1 MLASIARVPAPRP
14 LMHEIAVSR
23 NPARAGTFRRF
34 DRNKLTFCGFSALY
48 GINTGRFLEM
58 LLEFRVKNFRSIR
71 DEAILSLAAS
81 ADATLEE
88 THTRETG
95 LEKVR
100 RVLNT
105 AAIYGAN
112 ASGKSNVI
120 RALQFM
126 HLMVTTSNQVQPDQP
141 NILAPF
147 RMRPDHESEP
157 SLFEATFL
165 IGGKR
170 YQYGFELTRTHI
182 ISEWLLVY
190 ERAKPQVWFSRTYNE
205 KKKNRYDYTYS
216 DYFSG
221 TKKLWETATRK
232 ETLFLT
238 TAIQLNN
245 EQLKPLYQRF
255 SEDMAIFPEGGSIG
269 YGFSANF
276 AEESSRNK
284 SRVETLISAAD
295 TGICKVSF
303 TKQPGRQYQINLT
316 TGVPEIRDTE
326 LEVPQFGHLADGQVY
341 EFEYGDES
349 AGTQI
354 LFSLA
359 GPILDILERG
369 RLLIVDELDRSLH
382 PLLVHKIVEM
392 FNDPQLNTKGAQ
404 LIFTTHDVSLLD
416 GNKLR
421 RDQIWFAEKD
431 AGQASHLFPLLE
443 FSPRKGEALEKGY
456 LGGRYGGIP
465 IFSFGMKE
473 YGARKDHGT
482 KKD

>member
-1 MLASIARVPAPRP
+1 
-14 LMHEIAVSR
+14 
-23 NPARAGTFRRF
+23 
-34 DRNKLTFCGFSALY
+34 
-48 GINTGRFLEM
+48 M

-71 DEAILSLAAS
+71 DEAVLSMAAS
-81 ADATLEE
+81 PDTTLEE

-95 LEKVR
+95 FEKVR
-100 RVLNT
+100 RALNT

-126 HLMVTTSNQVQPDQP
+126 HAMVTTSNQVQPDQQ
-141 NILAPF
+141 NVLAPF
-147 RMRPDHESEP
+147 RMRPDHETHP

-205 KKKNRYDYTYS
+205 KKKSRYDYTYS

-255 SEDMAIFPEGGSIG
+255 SEDMAIFPEGGGIG
-269 YGFSANF
+269 FDFSAHYADQGPQNL
-276 AEESSRNK
+276 SRMV
-284 SRVETLISAAD
+284 SLIGSAD
-295 TGICKVSF
+295 TGICRVSF
-303 TKQPGRQYQINLT
+303 LRKPGREYRLNLASST
-316 TGVPEIRDTE
+316 PEIRETE
-326 LEVPQFGHLADGQVY
+326 FDVPQFGHLADGQVY

-349 AGTQI
+349 AGTQV

-359 GPILDILERG
+359 GPVLDILERG

-392 FNDPQLNTKGAQ
+392 FNDPKMNTKGAQ

-443 FSPRKGEALEKGY
+443 FSPRKGEALGKGY

-465 IFSFGMKE
+465 IFSFGTVKE
-473 YGARKDHGT
+473 
-482 KKD
+482 